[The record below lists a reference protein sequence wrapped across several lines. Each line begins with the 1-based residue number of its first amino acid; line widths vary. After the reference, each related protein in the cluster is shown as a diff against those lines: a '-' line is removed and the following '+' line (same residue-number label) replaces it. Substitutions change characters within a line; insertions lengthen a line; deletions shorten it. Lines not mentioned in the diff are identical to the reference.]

1 VRAGRAALAAALT
14 LAGLAALPQ
23 ASAGA
28 AIAGP
33 ALRIDAAHPG
43 AAIDP
48 GVYGA
53 SFPTP
58 AFAAAANISL
68 SRWGGNTTTSYDY
81 RSDYWNLGNDWYF
94 ENYKAKGSA
103 TASLSALDDLVTTA
117 AAAGERAAVTVPVLG
132 WVAKAN
138 SDCGFAVSVYGAQQ
152 STDYWR
158 PTCGNGM
165 STAGTPLAVTRA
177 PSATSL
183 PFGPAEVTGMA
194 QHLAATNP
202 VAPLYYQLDNEPSL
216 WNSTHRDVQP
226 AAVSGT
232 TLFAKSTAAA
242 DAILAGD
249 PTARVTGPGDW
260 GWCAYFFFPQDDCK
274 DGADRTAHG
283 GIDLGAAYLQAF
295 AEHDALVGHRTLSV
309 LDEHF
314 YPQGAGIALSAGAGD
329 AATQALRLRST
340 RALWDPTYADESW
353 IATTGDTAHENVM
366 LIARMKAWV
375 HDYYPGTGLAIGE
388 YNFGALDTMNG
399 ALAQADVLGIL
410 GREGVRWAALWG
422 PPDTATAPG
431 TFAFRMFRNLDGRGA
446 GFGSTSLPAT
456 SADQSTLAVYAAT
469 RPDGTLTAVVVNKS
483 AAALTSPV
491 TIDGATLGQSGTRY
505 QYSAAAP
512 TAILTSAFDTSTLGA
527 VTFPAS
533 SITTLVLPKVL
544 PGPNLTLRTSSSAVT
559 YPGTATLTVRLTDGS
574 TPVAGAS
581 VGFDARV
588 RGTSTWHA
596 LTSRTTAADGSATLA
611 VRPSQHM
618 EYSARDLRTLAPGGP
633 HAADT
638 AAVTVLSRRVTT
650 FVLSSRSLRLRSAT
664 AAHGRATPSAARL
677 VVTVQRLVKGT
688 WRTYATGRVLAAG
701 TWSLTLRPTARGS
714 YVLRAVVAAD
724 ATHLA
729 AVSAAR
735 TLTVR

>member
-1 VRAGRAALAAALT
+1 MRAGRVALAAALT
-14 LAGLAALPQ
+14 LAGVAALPQ

-28 AIAGP
+28 ATTGP
-33 ALRIDAAHPG
+33 ALSIDAAHPG

-94 ENYKAKGSA
+94 ENYKAKDSA
-103 TASLSALDDLVTTA
+103 AASPSALEDLVTTA

-132 WVAKAN
+132 WVAKA
-138 SDCGFAVSVYGAQQ
+138 DDGCGFPVSVYAAQQ

-158 PTCGNGM
+158 PACGNGRN
-165 STAGTPLAVTRA
+165 TAGDDLPVTRA
-177 PSATSL
+177 ASATSL

-194 QHLAATNP
+194 THLAATNP
-202 VAPLYYQLDNEPSL
+202 PTAPPLYYQLDNEPSL
-216 WNSTHRDVQP
+216 WSSTHRDVQP
-226 AAVSGT
+226 TAVSGT

-249 PTARVTGPGDW
+249 PTAVVTGPGDW
-260 GWCAYFFFPQDDCK
+260 GWCAYFWFPL
-274 DGADRTAHG
+274 DGCGAGTDRTAHG
-283 GIDLGAAYLQAF
+283 GIDLGAAYLKAF
-295 AEHDALVGHRTLSV
+295 HDHDVLVGHRTLSV

-314 YPQGAGIALSAGAGD
+314 YPQGQGIALTNGAGD

-340 RALWDPTYADESW
+340 RALWDPTYEDESW
-353 IATTGDTAHENVM
+353 IATTGVNTHVM
-366 LIARMKAWV
+366 LVPRMKAWV
-375 HDYYPGTGLAIGE
+375 DAYYPGTGLAIGE

-431 TFAFRMFRNLDGRGA
+431 TFAFRMFRNLDGHGA
-446 GFGSTSLPAT
+446 GFGTTSLPAT
-456 SADQSTLAVYAAT
+456 SADQAKIAVYAAA

-483 AAALTSPV
+483 TTDLTSPV
-491 TIDGATLGQSGTRY
+491 TVVGATLGQTGTRY

-512 TAILTSAFDTSTLGA
+512 TAIVTTSFDTSTVGA
-527 VTFPAS
+527 VTFPAG
-533 SITTLVLPKVL
+533 SITTLVLPKPL
-544 PGPNLTLRTSSSAVT
+544 PGPALTLRTSSSSVT
-559 YPGTATLTVRLTDGS
+559 YPGTVMLTARLTDG
-574 TPVAGAS
+574 GAPT
-581 VGFDARV
+581 VGALLGFYARV
-588 RGTSTWHA
+588 RGTTPWYAVS
-596 LTSRTTAADGSATLA
+596 SRTTAADGSATLA

-618 EYSARDLRTLAPGGP
+618 EYSARDLRTLAPGDP
-633 HAADT
+633 RAADT
-638 AAVTVLSRRVTT
+638 AAVRVLSRRVTT
-650 FVLSSRSLRLRSAT
+650 FVLSLSSLRLHAAT
-664 AAHGRATPSAARL
+664 AAHGRATPGAARL
-677 VVTVQRLVKGT
+677 VVTVQRLVGGV
-688 WRTYATGRVLAAG
+688 WRTYATGRVLPTS
-701 TWSLTLRPTARGS
+701 TWSLTLRPTARGR
-714 YVLRAVVAAD
+714 YVLRVVVAAD
-724 ATHLA
+724 TTHLA
-729 AVSAAR
+729 AVSASR

>member
-1 VRAGRAALAAALT
+1 VALAGVVT
-14 LAGLAALPQ
+14 LALATALPQ
-23 ASAGA
+23 AEAGA
-28 AIAGP
+28 AAAGP
-33 ALRIDAAHPG
+33 ALMIDAVHPG
-43 AAIDP
+43 SAIDP

-94 ENYKAKGSA
+94 ENYKAKDSA
-103 TASLSALDDLVTTA
+103 TASPTALDDLVTTA

-138 SDCGFAVSVYGAQQ
+138 SDCGFPVSVYGAQQ

-158 PTCGNGM
+158 PACGNG
-165 STAGTPLAVTRA
+165 SNGSGNELAVTRA
-177 PSATSL
+177 PSAASL
-183 PFGPAEVTGMA
+183 PFGPSEVTGMA
-194 QHLAATNP
+194 AHLAATNP
-202 VAPLYYQLDNEPSL
+202 SGAAPLYYQLDNEPSL

-232 TLFAKSTAAA
+232 SLFAKSTAAA

-249 PTARVTGPGDW
+249 PTAVVTGPGDW
-260 GWCAYFFFPQDDCK
+260 GWCAYFFFPQDNCSA
-274 DGADRTAHG
+274 GADRATHG
-283 GIDLGAAYLQAF
+283 GIDLGAAYLKAF
-295 AEHDALVGHRTLSV
+295 HDHDVSVGHRTLSV

-314 YPQGAGIALSAGAGD
+314 YPQGQGIALTTGAGD

-366 LIARMKAWV
+366 LIPRMRAWV
-375 HDYYPGTGLAIGE
+375 DAAYPGTDLAIGE

-422 PPDTATAPG
+422 PPETATAPG
-431 TFAFRMFRNLDGRGA
+431 TFAFRMFRNLDGHGA
-446 GFGSTSLPAT
+446 GFGTTSLPAT
-456 SADQSTLAVYAAT
+456 SADQGKLAVYAAT

-483 AAALTSPV
+483 TTALTSPV
-491 TIDGATLGQSGTRY
+491 TIAGVTLAQAGTRY
-505 QYSAAAP
+505 QYSATSP
-512 TAILTSAFDTSTLGA
+512 SAIVTSSFDTATLGA

-533 SITTLVLPKVL
+533 SITTLVLPKAL
-544 PGPNLTLRTSSSAVT
+544 PGPDLTLRTSSASLT
-559 YPGTATLTVRLTDGS
+559 YPGTATLTARLTDTGA
-574 TPVAGAS
+574 PIAGAR
-581 VGFDARV
+581 VGFYARA
-588 RGTSTWHA
+588 RGTTTWYA
-596 LTSRTTAADGSATLA
+596 VTSRTTAADGRATLV
-611 VRPSQHM
+611 VRPTRHT
-618 EYSARDLRTLAPGGP
+618 EYSARDLRTLAPGDP
-633 HAADT
+633 HAAST
-638 AAVTVLSRRVTT
+638 AGVSVLSRRMTT
-650 FVLSSRSLRLRSAT
+650 YALGRSSIRLHAT
-664 AAHGRATPSAARL
+664 TVVSGRAAPSAARL
-677 VVTVQRLVKGT
+677 VVTVQRLVGGA
-688 WRTYATGRVLAAG
+688 WRTYAHGHVLSTSA
-701 TWSLTLRPTARGS
+701 WSVTLHPTARGT
-714 YVLRAVVAAD
+714 YVLRAVVAGD
-724 ATHLA
+724 STHLA